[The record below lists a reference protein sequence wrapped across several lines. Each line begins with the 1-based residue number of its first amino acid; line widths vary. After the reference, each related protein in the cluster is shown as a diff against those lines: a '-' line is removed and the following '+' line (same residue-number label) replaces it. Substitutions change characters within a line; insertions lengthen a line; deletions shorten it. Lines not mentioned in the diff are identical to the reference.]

1 MSRASSAPAAKRAPS
16 ANSGKAGA
24 PDKANKADIAG
35 KATKLVKAGSKK
47 KSSAQAVPVVEK
59 DSWLQRLKRFRFS
72 FKRKGF
78 NIQVLLED
86 PAKHIAEIKR
96 ESAAAEISEAATLN
110 AALKGVLDR
119 HPTSRSV
126 LVHLGLLEKAMSR
139 HGLKALDDMPA
150 DILQRAMSQF
160 DTLVSDWSPAPLA
173 ALRAKIK
180 TVLLAHER
188 ANDHRSTAQRLSDFH
203 DDKRMHVAEAS
214 VTTFM
219 EANAEWEKSFTGQRL
234 SAAVK

>member
-1 MSRASSAPAAKRAPS
+1 MSRASSAPVAKR
-16 ANSGKAGA
+16 SGTAK
-24 PDKANKADIAG
+24 PG
-35 KATKLVKAGSKK
+35 KATQLVKAGSKK
-47 KSSAQAVPVVEK
+47 PHPPVAPVAEK
-59 DSWLQRLKRFRFS
+59 EGWLQRLKRLRLS
-72 FKRKGF
+72 FKRKGL

-86 PAKHIAEIKR
+86 PAKHIAEMKR
-96 ESAAAEISEAATLN
+96 EAAVAQTSEAAMLS

-139 HGLKALDDMPA
+139 HGLKALEDMPP
-150 DILQRAMSQF
+150 DMLQRAMSQF

-180 TVLLAHER
+180 TILLAHER
-188 ANDHRSTAQRLSDFH
+188 ANDRRSTSQRLSDFH
-203 DDKRMHVAEAS
+203 DDKRMHVGEAS

-219 EANAEWEKSFTGQRL
+219 EANAEWEKSLTGQRL
-234 SAAVK
+234 NAELR

>member
-1 MSRASSAPAAKRAPS
+1 VSGWSVSRSSSAPAAKRSEPAKSSKTAKPV
-16 ANSGKAGA
+16 
-24 PDKANKADIAG
+24 KAD
-35 KATKLVKAGSKK
+35 SKK
-47 KSSAQAVPVVEK
+47 KRPPAAPVVEK
-59 DSWLQRLKRFRFS
+59 DGWLQRLKRLRLR
-72 FKRKGF
+72 FKRKGL
-78 NIQVLLED
+78 NIQLLIED
-86 PAKHIAEIKR
+86 PAKHIADIKR
-96 ESAAAEISEAATLN
+96 ESAVADVSEAATLS
-110 AALKGVLDR
+110 AALRGVLDR

-126 LVHLGLLEKAMSR
+126 LVHLALLEKAMSR
-139 HGLKALDDMPA
+139 HGLKALDDMPP

-219 EANAEWEKSFTGQRL
+219 EANAEWEKSFTGQKL
-234 SAAVK
+234 KAVSK

>member
-1 MSRASSAPAAKRAPS
+1 MSRTSSAPVAKRS
-16 ANSGKAGA
+16 ASAESTK
-24 PDKANKADIAG
+24 AG
-35 KATKLVKAGSKK
+35 KATTKLVKAGSKK
-47 KSSAQAVPVVEK
+47 TRPAAAPVAEK
-59 DSWLQRLKRFRFS
+59 DGWLQRLKRLRLS
-72 FKRKGF
+72 FKRKGL
-78 NIQVLLED
+78 NIQVLIED

-96 ESAAAEISEAATLN
+96 EAAVADVSEAAMLS
-110 AALKGVLDR
+110 AALRGVLDR

-180 TVLLAHER
+180 TVLLAHQR
-188 ANDHRSTAQRLSDFH
+188 ANDHRSTAQRLSNFH
-203 DDKRMHVAEAS
+203 DDERMHVAEAS

-234 SAAVK
+234 SAVAK

>member
-1 MSRASSAPAAKRAPS
+1 M
-16 ANSGKAGA
+16 GKAG
-24 PDKANKADIAG
+24 KAG
-35 KATKLVKAGSKK
+35 KATQLVKAGSKK
-47 KSSAQAVPVVEK
+47 PKPPVAPVVEK
-59 DSWLQRLKRFRFS
+59 DGWLQRLKRLRLRFM
-72 FKRKGF
+72 RKGLS
-78 NIQVLLED
+78 IQVLIED
-86 PAKHIAEIKR
+86 PAKHIAQIKR
-96 ESAAAEISEAATLN
+96 EAAVADISEAAMLSV
-110 AALKGVLDR
+110 ALRGVLDR

-139 HGLKALDDMPA
+139 HGLKALDDMPP

-203 DDKRMHVAEAS
+203 DDKRMHVGEAS

-219 EANAEWEKSFTGQRL
+219 EANAEWEKSLTGQKL
-234 SAAVK
+234 NAEVG